1 MQFGIVTLPN
11 AGIEPVLAGRAGCL
25 ASVTD
30 LGGKTEHL
38 GPASFKRK
46 AAADC
51 CSRFALTICPKG
63 GPQARSTWGTPLSCR
78 CRPVVE
84 RQRFVSL
91 GSSKL
96 FIKGA
101 INLVVLIGAQGVHNQ
116 LPFIGRQSFFRLM
129 KRGRRWVL
137 TRIHLLP
144 FDKQTGTF
152 SINCVKGVYSGSRG
166 PLCQLL
172 DTSLSCHSDRSDRL

>member
-11 AGIEPVLAGRAGCL
+11 AEIGPVLAGRTGSL
-25 ASVTD
+25 ASVTGC
-30 LGGKTEHL
+30 GGETGSF

-63 GPQARSTWGTPLSCR
+63 GQQARSTWGTPLSCR

-116 LPFIGRQSFFRLM
+116 FPFIGRQSFFRLIE
-129 KRGRRWVL
+129 RGRRWVL
-137 TRIHLLP
+137 TRMHLLP

-166 PLCQLL
+166 PLCHLL
-172 DTSLSCHSDRSDRL
+172 DTSLSCHSDRSDGL